1 MDNVALG
8 SNIKKRYIPVEQDDA
23 VYVYIYIYVYIV
35 LMGSKMPPRLVY
47 LLCEVRWMASL
58 PTIYFPCTIFFGTH
72 IHNISYTILNFII
85 YFFFWQLFI
94 SFLLRFFIDYTL
106 ILNWIFLIYCSGL
119 KVGTFYYY
127 IGISNCLFLTI

>member
-85 YFFFWQLFI
+85 YFFF
-94 SFLLRFFIDYTL
+94 
-106 ILNWIFLIYCSGL
+106 
-119 KVGTFYYY
+119 
-127 IGISNCLFLTI
+127 